1 MITAV
6 QRRSK
11 DSRDTGT
18 RDRLLAAAQ
27 GCLRTRGL
35 AHASSR
41 AIADEAGAN
50 LGAITYYFGSK
61 DQLVVAALAEELR
74 DWLQPV
80 LELLGAGRDP
90 ATRLMDAVNA
100 LNETF
105 DEQRDRAPGLLE
117 VFVHAVRDPS
127 SSNPVAR
134 IWTDLRTQLAAVIA
148 ELRATGVVPTWV
160 APEAMAALI
169 LAVGAGTV
177 VSATVEPDRVD
188 HRAIAA
194 QFASLLLAAG
204 TARED
209 RVAQSDA
216 TTVDAYLAELPR
228 DRRATVEGVRAVI
241 LEHLPE
247 GFTEGM
253 QYGMIGYY
261 IPLERYSDTYNGQ
274 PLAIAALANQKRY
287 ISLYLMG
294 IYANDDDAWWFREQW
309 TRSGKRLDM
318 GKSCVRFRK
327 LDDVPLD
334 VVGAAIGRTSAAD
347 FIADYERSRG
357 AT

>member
-1 MITAV
+1 
-6 QRRSK
+6 
-11 DSRDTGT
+11 
-18 RDRLLAAAQ
+18 
-27 GCLRTRGL
+27 
-35 AHASSR
+35 
-41 AIADEAGAN
+41 
-50 LGAITYYFGSK
+50 
-61 DQLVVAALAEELR
+61 VAE
-74 DWLQPV
+74 
-80 LELLGAGRDP
+80 
-90 ATRLMDAVNA
+90 
-100 LNETF
+100 
-105 DEQRDRAPGLLE
+105 
-117 VFVHAVRDPS
+117 
-127 SSNPVAR
+127 
-134 IWTDLRTQLAAVIA
+134 
-148 ELRATGVVPTWV
+148 
-160 APEAMAALI
+160 
-169 LAVGAGTV
+169 
-177 VSATVEPDRVD
+177 
-188 HRAIAA
+188 
-194 QFASLLLAAG
+194 
-204 TARED
+204 
-209 RVAQSDA
+209 SDA

-334 VVGAAIGRTSAAD
+334 VVGRRDRSHVGRRLHRRLRTPA
-347 FIADYERSRG
+347 RSNLKRQSG
-357 AT
+357 FTNHHWWPSGSSTP